1 MSKRS
6 LRCLLCTACTLLLKT
21 VLTSGYA
28 WAGLTSALFTRGG
41 AAVAAPGARAGLH
54 IRTRSGR
61 VVRASFPPDHLAFQ
75 MGEAMQAR
83 AYQRRPIPP

>member
-1 MSKRS
+1 MSKRGLWCVS
-6 LRCLLCTACTLLLKT
+6 CTARTLLLKT
-21 VLTSGYA
+21 VLSSGSA
-28 WAGLTSALFTRGG
+28 CAGLTSALFTRGG
-41 AAVAAPGARAGLH
+41 EAVAAPGGRAGLH

-83 AYQRRPIPP
+83 PNQRRLIPL